1 METITISYDATNPA
15 IRGLLAAFLKLD
27 GVTKVSASKSTKP
40 AAKKPRAITKADENT
55 EIVAKVR
62 RGREEF
68 RKGKCTTIKADEIWN

>member
-1 METITISYDATNPA
+1 METITLQFNPKSSFA
-15 IRGLLAAFLKLD
+15 QALLNLI
-27 GVTKVSASKSTKP
+27 KVSGEVTVVETK
-40 AAKKPRAITKADENT
+40 ATAKKPRTINKDDENA